1 MELSSLAGTSL
12 ASLDFASKYHPCQ
25 SSIVVVPVHESARF
39 CGYKKIFVAWHNG
52 DAKQQLHLQRDMSLV
67 DLKIQPK

>member
-25 SSIVVVPVHESARF
+25 SSIVVVPVHESAASVATRKF
-39 CGYKKIFVAWHNG
+39 C
-52 DAKQQLHLQRDMSLV
+52 HLAQRRRKATTSPSKGHV
-67 DLKIQPK
+67 IG